1 MKDKNICYKFLN
13 FFERSLANFQGKGW
27 GAGTTKKEF
36 AAAITL
42 LSNKEPKLCIDI
54 VGNEGLIQITK
65 YKKSDEF
72 FVTTNYIAKR
82 KA

>member
-1 MKDKNICYKFLN
+1 MRDHWPIFKAKVGGGHTV
-13 FFERSLANFQGKGW
+13 E
-27 GAGTTKKEF
+27 KEF

-54 VGNEGLIQITK
+54 VGNEGLIQVTK
-65 YKKSDEF
+65 YKESDEF
-72 FVTTNYIAKR
+72 FVTTNYLAKR